1 MKDAKIDSIEMELN
15 AAHRLLNDKVDK
27 LQHLNYQIDN
37 IIESLK
43 SLDKDLEYIGTIVK
57 KIEEEGVRTE

>member
-15 AAHRLLNDKVDK
+15 AAHRLLNDKMDK
-27 LQHLNYQIDN
+27 LQNLNYQIDN

-43 SLDKDLEYIGTIVK
+43 SLDKDLDYVATMVK
-57 KIEEEGVRTE
+57 KIEEEGVITK

>member
-1 MKDAKIDSIEMELN
+1 MKDAKIDSIEMELK
-15 AAHRLLNDKVDK
+15 AAHKLLDEKVDK

-43 SLDKDLEYIGTIVK
+43 SLDKDLEYIGTMVK
-57 KIEEEGVRTE
+57 KIEEEGVITK